1 MLASSP
7 SAPASSPAL
16 RTSRVIKHTPFFY
29 GWVIV
34 VVGTLGSVMMGPSQT
49 FTVSLFIDSF
59 VADLGMSRAGVSLF
73 YGMATLAASLMLP
86 VTGRLVDRYGSRTLI
101 VVNALLF
108 GLAVMALS
116 AISGPLSF
124 LFTMLAV
131 RFLGFGSMQLVSSNV
146 IAQWFIRR
154 RGLVMGLSGQALAI
168 SLFIYPALSN
178 ALIGQFGWRGAWVAL
193 GALALAVMLPVGWLF
208 FRDRPELYGVHPDGV
223 LYSDADDELGRE
235 DNWTLAEARSTPL
248 FWVFAAGIAAISMLL
263 AGMVFHQAAL
273 FAARGMDRSMV
284 VAGFQMTALFVVVG
298 NLGMGYLMDRYSPR
312 RLLQGALLVLG
323 AAMLLVQM
331 MSGWAGLLAYTAL
344 NGLCSGSYRVIDATV
359 WAKYFGRRHLGS
371 IRGAT
376 MIGTVGGAALGA
388 YPLGLSYDLTGSY
401 APALTALLL
410 LPAAIILA
418 AFWVKRPTRRGVVA
432 QEAAYGQ

>member
-1 MLASSP
+1 
-7 SAPASSPAL
+7 
-16 RTSRVIKHTPFFY
+16 
-29 GWVIV
+29 
-34 VVGTLGSVMMGPSQT
+34 
-49 FTVSLFIDSF
+49 
-59 VADLGMSRAGVSLF
+59 
-73 YGMATLAASLMLP
+73 
-86 VTGRLVDRYGSRTLI
+86 
-101 VVNALLF
+101 
-108 GLAVMALS
+108 
-116 AISGPLSF
+116 
-124 LFTMLAV
+124 
-131 RFLGFGSMQLVSSNV
+131 
-146 IAQWFIRR
+146 
-154 RGLVMGLSGQALAI
+154 
-168 SLFIYPALSN
+168 
-178 ALIGQFGWRGAWVAL
+178 
-193 GALALAVMLPVGWLF
+193 
-208 FRDRPELYGVHPDGV
+208 
-223 LYSDADDELGRE
+223 
-235 DNWTLAEARSTPL
+235 
-248 FWVFAAGIAAISMLL
+248 
-263 AGMVFHQAAL
+263 
-273 FAARGMDRSMV
+273 
-284 VAGFQMTALFVVVG
+284 MTALFVVVG

>member
-1 MLASSP
+1 MLASS
-7 SAPASSPAL
+7 SSSSASSPAL
-16 RTSRVIKHTPFFY
+16 RTSRVINRTPFFY

-59 VADLGMSRAGVSLF
+59 VTDLGMSRGGVSLL
-73 YGMATLAASLMLP
+73 YGAATLAASLMLP
-86 VTGRLVDRYGSRTLI
+86 MTGRLVDRYGSRTLI
-101 VVNALLF
+101 VVNALAF
-108 GLAVMALS
+108 GVAVMALS
-116 AISGPLSF
+116 RINGPLSF

-154 RGLVMGLSGQALAI
+154 RGLVMGISGQALAI

-178 ALIGQFGWRGAWVAL
+178 VLIGELGWRGAWIAL
-193 GALALAVMLPVGWLF
+193 GALALVIMLPVGWLF
-208 FRDRPELYGVHPDGV
+208 FRDRPELYGLHPDGV
-223 LYSDADDELGRE
+223 LYSDADDAAGRE
-235 DNWTLAEARSTPL
+235 DNWTLEEARATPIFWL
-248 FWVFAAGIAAISMLL
+248 FALGVAIVSMLL

-284 VAGFQMTALFVVVG
+284 VVGFQMTAFFVICG
-298 NLGMGYLMDRYSPR
+298 NLGMGYLMDRVSPR
-312 RLLQGALLVLG
+312 RLLQGTMLVLA
-323 AAMLLVQM
+323 AAMLLIQY

-344 NGLCSGSYRVIDATV
+344 NGLCSGGYRVIDATV

-388 YPLGLSYDLTGSY
+388 YPLGLSFDLTGSY
-401 APALTALLL
+401 TPALTALLI

-418 AFWVKRPTRRGVVA
+418 ALWVKRPTRRSVAA
-432 QEAAYGQ
+432 QETAHA